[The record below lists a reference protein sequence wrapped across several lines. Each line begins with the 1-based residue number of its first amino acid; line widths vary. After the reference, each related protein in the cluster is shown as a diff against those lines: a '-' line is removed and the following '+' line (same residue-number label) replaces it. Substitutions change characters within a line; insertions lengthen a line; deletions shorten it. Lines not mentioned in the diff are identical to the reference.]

1 MKQTEYDEQCALF
14 QWAVLQINVYPE
26 LAYLYASANGGKRDA
41 VTGAQLKAAGV
52 KAGYP
57 DIGLDVARGGYHGLR
72 IELKTIT
79 GRLRANQREWLDW
92 LTSQGYL
99 AVACHGMEEAQDTIE
114 DYLRGLLVRPD

>member
-1 MKQTEYDEQCALF
+1 M
-14 QWAVLQINVYPE
+14 
-26 LAYLYASANGGKRDA
+26 
-41 VTGAQLKAAGV
+41 TGAQLKAAGV

-114 DYLRGLLVRPD
+114 DYLRGLLVREKMTCLDSTSRTTKRKQHAGAK